1 MGQCTKKLYN
11 PPGMFDALV
20 FAGGILFLVAGGHG
34 LVAGAITIAR
44 RLGVSTLVVGL
55 TIVAMGTSAP
65 ELAFNV
71 IAAWSGHPDLSFG
84 NIVGSNIANIGLV
97 LGVTAVLTPLIVHG
111 RVVSKEL
118 PWLVVVSIVAGLVTL
133 FPVGAVGPL
142 SLGIEGGGFGR
153 FGGGVMLLWFGV
165 FMVTWYRMGRSDR
178 TDPLVKGLGEEAEAE
193 TLGSMKGAIALVITG
208 LVALTVGGRFAEEG
222 AVGLA
227 RALGLSEALIGL
239 TIVAIATSL
248 PELVTALVA
257 VRKGHHD
264 LAIGNVVGSNLFN
277 LLLVLGMTTVIKPV
291 PRPEYGLWDLGAMT
305 TITVVLWL
313 MALTHKL
320 KVTRVEGALLLLAYV
335 GYMTWSVV
343 REI

>member
-1 MGQCTKKLYN
+1 MT
-11 PPGMFDALV
+11 DALRLA
-20 FAGGILFLVAGGHG
+20 FGILLLVAGGHG
-34 LVAGAITIAR
+34 LVAGAVTIAR

-71 IAAWSGHPDLSFG
+71 IAALSGHEGLSFG

-97 LGVTAVLTPLIVHG
+97 LGITAIVTPLVVHG

-118 PWLVVVSIVAGLVTL
+118 PWLVVVSIVALLVTYL
-133 FPVGAVGPL
+133 PGVASVA
-142 SLGIEGGGFGR
+142 GGGFSRISG
-153 FGGGVMLLWFGV
+153 FVMLLWFGV

-193 TLGSMKGAIALVITG
+193 ALGSMKGAIVRVLTG
-208 LVALTVGGRFAEEG
+208 LFALGFGGKFAEEG

-227 RALGLSEALIGL
+227 QAMGLSEALIGL

-248 PELVTALVA
+248 PEAVTALVA

-264 LAIGNVVGSNLFN
+264 LAIGNIVGSNLFN
-277 LLLVLGMTTVIKPV
+277 LLLVLGVTAVIKPV
-291 PRPEYGLWDLGAMT
+291 PRPEHGVWDLAAMT
-305 TITVVLWL
+305 VITILLWV

-320 KVTRVEGALLLLAYV
+320 KVTRPEGVVLLGLYL
-335 GYMTWSVV
+335 GYMTWSVL

>member
-1 MGQCTKKLYN
+1 ML
-11 PPGMFDALV
+11 DALV
-20 FAGGILFLVAGGHG
+20 FAVGILFLLAGGHG

-71 IAAWSGHPDLSFG
+71 IAATAGHPDLSFG

-97 LGVTAVLTPLIVHG
+97 LGLTAVLTPLLVHG

-118 PWLVVVSIVAGLVTL
+118 PWLVVVSIVASLVTL
-133 FPVGAVGPL
+133 FP
-142 SLGIEGGGFGR
+142 GIEGGGFGR
-153 FGGGVMLLWFGV
+153 LGGCVMLVWFGF

-193 TLGSMKGAIALVITG
+193 ALGSMRGALVLVITG

-227 RALGLSEALIGL
+227 RAMGLSEALIGL
-239 TIVAIATSL
+239 TIVAMATSL

-264 LAIGNVVGSNLFN
+264 LAIGNIVGSNLFN
-277 LLLVLGMTTVIKPV
+277 LLLVLGVTAVIKPV

-305 TITVVLWL
+305 AITVALWL
-313 MALTHKL
+313 MAMTHKF
-320 KVTRVEGALLLLAYV
+320 KVTRAEGALLLFAYV

>member
-1 MGQCTKKLYN
+1 MSN
-11 PPGMFDALV
+11 ALTLA
-20 FAGGILFLVAGGHG
+20 FGIVLLLAGGHG
-34 LVAGAITIAR
+34 LVAGAVTIAR
-44 RLGVSTLVVGL
+44 RLGVSTLIVGL

-97 LGVTAVLTPLIVHG
+97 LGFTAIVTPLVVHG
-111 RVVSKEL
+111 RVVRKEL

-133 FPVGAVGPL
+133 LPW
-142 SLGIEGGGFGR
+142 GIVGFGR
-153 FGGGVMLLWFGV
+153 LSGCVMLALFAM

-193 TLGSMKGAIALVITG
+193 SLGSMKGAIVRVLTG
-208 LVALTVGGRFAEEG
+208 LVVLAVGGNFAETG

-227 RALGLSEALIGL
+227 KAMGLSEALIGL

-248 PELVTALVA
+248 PEAATAFIA

-264 LAIGNVVGSNLFN
+264 LAIGNIVGSNLFN
-277 LLLVLGMTTVIKPV
+277 LLLVLGTTAVIKPV
-291 PRPEYGLWDLGAMT
+291 PRPDHGLWDLGAMIAI
-305 TITVVLWL
+305 TILLWF

-320 KVTRVEGALLLLAYV
+320 KITRLEGAVLLFLYV
-335 GYMTWSVV
+335 AYMTWCVF

>member
-1 MGQCTKKLYN
+1 
-11 PPGMFDALV
+11 MFDALTLA
-20 FAGGILFLVAGGHG
+20 FGIVLLLAGGHG
-34 LVAGAITIAR
+34 LVAGAVTIAR
-44 RLGVSTLVVGL
+44 RLGVSTLIVGL

-97 LGVTAVLTPLIVHG
+97 LGITAIVTPLVVHG

-118 PWLVVVSIVAGLVTL
+118 PWLVVVSIVAGLVTFL
-133 FPVGAVGPL
+133 PGVAGVK
-142 SLGIEGGGFGR
+142 GGGFGR
-153 FGGGVMLLWFGV
+153 FGGFVMLLWFGF

-178 TDPLVKGLGEEAEAE
+178 TDPLVKGLGEEAGAE
-193 TLGSMKGAIALVITG
+193 TVGSMKGAIVRVLTG
-208 LVALTVGGRFAEEG
+208 LVVLAVGGNFAEKG

-227 RALGLSEALIGL
+227 QSMGLSEALIGL

-248 PELVTALVA
+248 PELMTALIA

-264 LAIGNVVGSNLFN
+264 LAIGNIVGSNLFN
-277 LLLVLGMTTVIKPV
+277 LLLVLGVTALIKPV
-291 PRPEYGLWDLGAMT
+291 PRPDYGVFDLGAMIG
-305 TITVVLWL
+305 ITVLLWF

-320 KVTRVEGALLLLAYV
+320 KVTRIEGSVLLFLYIA
-335 GYMTWSVV
+335 YMTWCVL
-343 REI
+343 REF